1 MGRSAKQMGV
11 SMFKAVYDM
20 QVRWNEESARFVAL
34 TIEEARDN
42 MPSALGYNNANKS
55 KVCMLRVR
63 GDRYRAS

>member
-42 MPSALGYNNANKS
+42 MPSALVQQCKQIA
-55 KVCMLRVR
+55 KVCMLLVR